1 MDFHDE
7 PGPEAGLFFV
17 FLFIYFI
24 FVRDFG
30 PLPQK

>member
-7 PGPEAGLFFV
+7 PGPEAGLFPFDI
-17 FLFIYFI
+17 FFI

-30 PLPQK
+30 PLTKK